1 MFAVIKTGGKQYK
14 VATGDQLK
22 LEKLDGEAGD
32 VVEFDEVL
40 LVSSDKDTVIG
51 KPLVSGAKVSA
62 KIVEQFRDKK
72 VIIFKKLKR
81 KGKRLKKGHRQ
92 YLTRVVIESV
102 TAPGL

>member
-14 VATGDQLK
+14 VASGDQLK
-22 LEKLDGEAGD
+22 LEKLEGAAGD

-81 KGKRLKKGHRQ
+81 KGKRLRK
-92 YLTRVVIESV
+92 VIDSI
-102 TAPGL
+102 